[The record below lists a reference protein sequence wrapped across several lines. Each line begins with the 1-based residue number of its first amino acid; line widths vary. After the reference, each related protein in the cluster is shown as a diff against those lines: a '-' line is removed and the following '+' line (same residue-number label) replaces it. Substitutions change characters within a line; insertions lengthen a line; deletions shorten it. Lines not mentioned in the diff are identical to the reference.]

1 MLIVDEI
8 MSIFLWSKV
17 FRAILDPLLS
27 EKLVPNEKI
36 TLIDNGKIA
45 QTKEDTAHILNI
57 FVSDI
62 VTNLKAP
69 KYTDYDPITN
79 NLTFKR

>member
-1 MLIVDEI
+1 M
-8 MSIFLWSKV
+8 
-17 FRAILDPLLS
+17 
-27 EKLVPNEKI
+27 PNEKI